1 MPVAAVVDGTNV
13 KLEPG
18 NSSKP
23 FDPQPIVKQQ
33 PI

>member
-1 MPVAAVVDGTNV
+1 MSVAVVDGTNV

-18 NSSKP
+18 NSSKA
-23 FDPQPIVKQQ
+23 FDQQAIVKQ